1 MKVGCGEWRL
11 RCPGDPPLRHPP
23 GLADRPPP
31 HPGHLTLIFGSLIR
45 VINIIKLIRSGVFWD
60 SLTWYWG
67 EGSKQGVLNLMFIFQ
82 GHYQLLLVLYLCVY
96 SISLVLEVLI
106 ILVSLRGS
114 VINSEPRRHIRPLI
128 YVRQGLLTGEL
139 LLLVYS
145 AKVKWRIYW
154 IFIDQ
159 LIQWMLLIF
168 GSERSLRS
176 ADVVSLSVC
185 LSVCLS
191 VIPHYALKLF

>member
-1 MKVGCGEWRL
+1 MWRWGVGSDDCVVPATL
-11 RCPGDPPLRHPP
+11 LSVTH
-23 GLADRPPP
+23 LAW
-31 HPGHLTLIFGSLIR
+31 LTVLLPILVTSLSYSAHSSESLTSSNSSDLESFETVSPDIEVR
-45 VINIIKLIRSGVFWD
+45 GQNRVFWI
-60 SLTWYWG
+60 
-67 EGSKQGVLNLMFIFQ
+67 LMFIFQ

-159 LIQWMLLIF
+159 LIQWMLLNFIIWTI
-168 GSERSLRS
+168 LRTS
-176 ADVVSLSVC
+176 T
-185 LSVCLS
+185 
-191 VIPHYALKLF
+191 

>member
-1 MKVGCGEWRL
+1 
-11 RCPGDPPLRHPP
+11 
-23 GLADRPPP
+23 
-31 HPGHLTLIFGSLIR
+31 
-45 VINIIKLIRSGVFWD
+45 
-60 SLTWYWG
+60 
-67 EGSKQGVLNLMFIFQ
+67 MFIFQ

-145 AKVKWRIYW
+145 AKVKWRIY
-154 IFIDQ
+154 
-159 LIQWMLLIF
+159 
-168 GSERSLRS
+168 
-176 ADVVSLSVC
+176 
-185 LSVCLS
+185 
-191 VIPHYALKLF
+191 